1 MNDLI
6 INRQKIFVV
15 TIDQLSIK
23 INKLFA
29 KIKIQFFFKLA
40 FLTRYTYSKLFF
52 YKNFICL

>member
-23 INKLFA
+23 MNKLFA
-29 KIKIQFFFKLA
+29 KIKTQFFFLNWH
-40 FLTRYTYSKLFF
+40 F
-52 YKNFICL
+52 